1 MKIDPNKVKT
11 RDPLMVA
18 IINGATKSGTHKDRR
33 RERNRNECR
42 RKIRQEE
49 G

>member
-33 RERNRNECR
+33 KEANRKRCR
-42 RKIRQEE
+42 QKVGQED
-49 G
+49 